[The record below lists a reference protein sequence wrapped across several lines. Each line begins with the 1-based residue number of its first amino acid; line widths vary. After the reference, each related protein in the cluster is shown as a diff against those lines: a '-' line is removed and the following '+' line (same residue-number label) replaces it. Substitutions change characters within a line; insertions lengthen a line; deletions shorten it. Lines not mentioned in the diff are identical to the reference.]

1 MLEAAIIGLK
11 AVPDRHNV
19 NVHNGVSEM
28 NQEKE
33 KNGNNKT
40 SVPVHHSYAKIHS
53 VTRLNKSQKKPPRLT
68 SEKLAIG
75 TMERN
80 QMLQR

>member
-1 MLEAAIIGLK
+1 MK
-11 AVPDRHNV
+11 
-19 NVHNGVSEM
+19 
-28 NQEKE
+28 QEKE
-33 KNGNNKT
+33 KYGNNKT

-53 VTRLNKSQKKPPRLT
+53 VTRLNKSQKKTRLT